1 MKRPPFP
8 RLAETAA
15 FAKGTVTAVHRVKR
29 ICTAAAA
36 ALLFIGSCSTD
47 REAERTVFAMDTIV
61 TVRAYGEHGSEA
73 VNAAA
78 DRLTELEELLSVTA
92 ADSDIGRLNASGSAG
107 VSADTVNVVS
117 RALELCEST
126 GGALDITIYPVLR
139 EWGFT
144 TGEYRVPADAEIAAA
159 LGRTGYRAVSV
170 DGSTVSVPAGYML
183 DLGSCA
189 KGYASGEMLKKMSEL
204 GITSALVNI
213 GGNVHALGSK
223 PDGTDWTVG
232 IADPFSP
239 NELLGKLKISGCA
252 VVTSGGY
259 QRYFTDDD
267 GNVYI
272 HILDPAT
279 GRPADSGLASVTVI
293 GGDGLLC
300 DALSTALFV
309 MGRERAE
316 AYWRGNGG
324 FEMILVTDGG
334 RIAVTEKAADSFE
347 NVSGMPVEIIYE

>member
-1 MKRPPFP
+1 MLK
-8 RLAETAA
+8 
-15 FAKGTVTAVHRVKR
+15 HRSIK
-29 ICTAAAA
+29 AAAA
-36 ALLFIGSCSTD
+36 ALCLLFLSSCGASLKECSRD
-47 REAERTVFAMDTIV
+47 VFAMDTIV
-61 TVRAYGEHGSEA
+61 SIKAYGENSEAA

-78 DRLTELEELLSVTA
+78 DRLTELERLFSVTVPG
-92 ADSDIGRLNASGSAG
+92 SDIARLNSGGSAE
-107 VSADTVNVVS
+107 VSEETAHVVS
-117 RALELCEST
+117 EALEMCSSTES
-126 GGALDITIYPVLR
+126 ALDITIYPVLC

-144 TGEYRVPADAEIAAA
+144 TGEYRVPPEAVISAA
-159 LGRTGYRAVSV
+159 LEKTGYKNVSV
-170 DGSTVSVPAGYML
+170 SGSTITLPEEYML

-189 KGYASGEMLKKMSEL
+189 KGYAGDRMLAEMSAL
-204 GITSALVNI
+204 GISSALINI
-213 GGNVHALGSK
+213 GGNVQTLGTK

-239 NELLGKLKISGCA
+239 NELLGKLKTHDKA
-252 VVTSGGY
+252 VITSGGY

-293 GGDGLLC
+293 GTDGLTC

-324 FEMILVTDGG
+324 FDMILVTDSGTIYMTEG
-334 RIAVTEKAADSFE
+334 IAGSFE
-347 NVSGMPVEIIYE
+347 NTSALPAEMIYERK